1 MHVQGIL
8 SDLFPGIT
16 LPEHDYGKLQS
27 GIIEAMEKRGLQ
39 VQGYFTLVFTPH
51 IHTHARMHAC
61 MHMCKYLQW
70 LPWDSLHSVLPPLIR
85 HIMST

>member
-1 MHVQGIL
+1 MHCLQGIL

-39 VQGYFTLVFTPH
+39 VIMLDTSC
-51 IHTHARMHAC
+51 THMHKADDKSVAIICLYTAC
-61 MHMCKYLQW
+61 RSTGQQS
-70 LPWDSLHSVLPPLIR
+70 DSAI
-85 HIMST
+85 